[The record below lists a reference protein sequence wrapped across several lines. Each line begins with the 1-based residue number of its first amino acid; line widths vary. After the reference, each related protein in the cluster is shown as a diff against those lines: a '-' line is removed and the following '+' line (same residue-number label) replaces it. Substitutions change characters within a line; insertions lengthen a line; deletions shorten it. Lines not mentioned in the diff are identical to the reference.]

1 MWICK
6 NILENLEAV
15 VIARSGLNK
24 IQDGM
29 SHLERM
35 RDDKKMPQAMR
46 SKLSE
51 DIDVL
56 EKIKKKLIDFLD
68 PNS

>member
-6 NILENLEAV
+6 NILENLESV

-24 IQDGM
+24 IQLERPL
-29 SHLERM
+29 LERM
-35 RDDKKMPQAMR
+35 RDDEKMPPAMR
-46 SKLSE
+46 LKLSE
-51 DIDVL
+51 DIEVL
-56 EKIKKKLIDFLD
+56 EIIKKELIDFLD